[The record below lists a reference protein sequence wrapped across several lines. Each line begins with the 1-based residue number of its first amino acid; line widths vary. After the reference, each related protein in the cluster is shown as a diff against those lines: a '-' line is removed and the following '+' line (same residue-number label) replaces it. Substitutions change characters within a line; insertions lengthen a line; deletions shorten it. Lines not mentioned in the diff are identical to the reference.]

1 MDDIAYRGTISR
13 RVNGNVTEDLRHE
26 WESIRA
32 EVTQAYPDFYELEP
46 GGAIAMDLGESG
58 WMLELQPAKRLLCQ
72 VGVDMEELRTL
83 LSGSTAED
91 LSSDELQR
99 VAKDHLRPSVR
110 RYKSTLVE
118 AGFEEGT
125 EVEEAF
131 MAITFEREIAF
142 NDPAEIN
149 EIIQWCRKVIV

>member
-1 MDDIAYRGTISR
+1 MT
-13 RVNGNVTEDLRHE
+13 TDLRME

-32 EVTQAYPDFYELEP
+32 DVIRAYPDFYELEP

-58 WMLELQPAKRLLCQ
+58 WMLELQPGERLLCQ

-83 LSGSTAED
+83 LSGNTAED

-110 RYKSTLVE
+110 RYKPKLVA
-118 AGFEEGT
+118 AGFEEGI
-125 EVEEAF
+125 EVEEEF
-131 MAITFEREIAF
+131 MAITFERPINF
-142 NDPAEIN
+142 QDPEEIN
-149 EIIQWCRKVIV
+149 DIIEWCRKVVA